1 MSEVRQE
8 NYQQDEIDHL
18 IADYNGDVKTLISSL
33 LDERQM
39 LIHQV
44 EVAACAM
51 SYGYGRGWKPK
62 IPVK

>member
-1 MSEVRQE
+1 MNELRQKD
-8 NYQQDEIDHL
+8 YKQDEIDHL
-18 IADYNGDVKTLISSL
+18 IADYNGDVKTLISRL

-39 LIHQV
+39 LIRQV

-51 SYGYGRGWKPK
+51 SFGYGRGWKPK

>member
-8 NYQQDEIDHL
+8 NYQQDEIDLL
-18 IADYNGDVKTLISSL
+18 IADYNGDVKALIKRL

-39 LIHQV
+39 LIRQT

-51 SYGYGRGWKPK
+51 SFGYGRGWKPK

>member
-1 MSEVRQE
+1 MSEVRQR

-18 IADYNGDVKTLISSL
+18 SADYKGDVKTLISRL

-39 LIHQV
+39 LIRQV

-51 SYGYGRGWKPK
+51 SFGYGRGWKPK